1 MIRHIVLL
9 KIKADTAQETV
20 DRIQRELAG
29 LKAKIQGI
37 LSFDWGAYSSDEG
50 LNKGFTHGFVM
61 DFESAAARDAYLPHP
76 EHEKVKALVLE
87 NINGL
92 EDVIAFDFEV

>member
-1 MIRHIVLL
+1 MIKHIVLL
-9 KIKADTAQETV
+9 KIKAGTSQETI

-29 LKAKIQGI
+29 LKDKIPGI
-37 LSFDWGAYSSDEG
+37 LSFDWGSYSSDEG

-61 DFESAAARDAYLPHP
+61 DFDNPTSRDNYLPHP
-76 EHEKVKALVLE
+76 EHEKVKTLVLE

-92 EDVIAFDFEV
+92 EDVIAFDFEA